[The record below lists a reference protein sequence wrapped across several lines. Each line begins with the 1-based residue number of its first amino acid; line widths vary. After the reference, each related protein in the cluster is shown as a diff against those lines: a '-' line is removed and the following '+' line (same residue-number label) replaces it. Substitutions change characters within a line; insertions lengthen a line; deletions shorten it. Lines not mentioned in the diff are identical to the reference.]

1 MFAHIRAVLFDL
13 DGTLID
19 SAPTWAL
26 LQTRCEPTAACPPC
40 PWSTTA
46 PWQALEPGHAGMR
59 LRYAPEHPDFSAFKE
74 EFFAN
79 YEACLTRTQ
88 VFDGVE
94 DLIQRLRDHGLAWGW
109 SPTSTAASPTL

>member
-1 MFAHIRAVLFDL
+1 LQYNPITRRYWLSGDTSVNYLLATAAAPEHMFAHIRAVLFDL

-46 PWQALEPGHAGMR
+46 PWQALEPGNAGMR
-59 LRYAPEHPDFSAFKE
+59 LRYAPEHPDFSAFAE

-79 YEACLTRTQ
+79 YEPA
-88 VFDGVE
+88 
-94 DLIQRLRDHGLAWGW
+94 
-109 SPTSTAASPTL
+109 